1 VVSFAGVDTFL
12 ADNLI
17 SWNLYLQACRRT
29 RGTIKIYSQA
39 VVMFIN
45 WCESNKITPALTKV
59 NVQKWL
65 VHLLDS
71 GIAPSTTQLRQTILR
86 GYSKWLLSERE
97 IATDELAGMEMVQC
111 DTKVTPA
118 LADGQISAMVA
129 ACKGGKL
136 LLDRRDE
143 AIIRFMAETGARAS
157 EVTDLKIT
165 DVNLSV
171 QVATITRGKG
181 GKGRI
186 VPFSGDCA
194 AALDRYIRVRRK
206 ELAKPETGPLWI
218 GDKGGTFGYAGMRK
232 TLLRRARLA
241 GISNFHPH
249 LFRHTAATR
258 WLRHGGSE
266 AGLMAVA
273 GWSTR
278 SMIDRYTAASASER
292 AVEESRRLN
301 LGF

>member
-1 VVSFAGVDTFL
+1 MDTFL

-17 SWNLYLQACRRT
+17 SWKLYLQASRRT
-29 RGTIKIYSQA
+29 KGTIRIYSQ
-39 VVMFIN
+39 VVLMFVQ
-45 WCESNKITPALTKV
+45 WCEENEITPALNKI

-86 GYSKWLLSERE
+86 GYSKWLLAERE
-97 IATDELAGMEMVQC
+97 IDTDELAGMEMVRC

-118 LADGQISAMVA
+118 LADSQVSAMIA
-129 ACKGGKL
+129 ACKGGKPI
-136 LLDRRDE
+136 LDRRDE
-143 AIIRFMAETGARAS
+143 ALIRFMAETGARAS

-165 DVNLSV
+165 DVNLSF

-194 AALDRYIRVRRK
+194 AALDRYIRARRK
-206 ELAKPETGPLWI
+206 EIAKPEIGPLWV
-218 GDKGGTFGYAGMRK
+218 GDHGRNFGYYGLRK
-232 TLLRRARLA
+232 ALLRRAVQA
-241 GISNFHPH
+241 GVSDFHPH

-266 AGLMAVA
+266 AGLMSVA

-301 LGF
+301 LSF